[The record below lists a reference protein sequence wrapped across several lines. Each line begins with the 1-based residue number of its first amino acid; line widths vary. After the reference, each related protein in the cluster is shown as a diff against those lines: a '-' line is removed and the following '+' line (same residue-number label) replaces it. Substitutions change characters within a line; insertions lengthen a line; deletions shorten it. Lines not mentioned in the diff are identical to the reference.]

1 LNKHA
6 FITIQEISKRYTKTS
21 SQVLENINLN
31 LNLGTSLSILG
42 KSGCGKSTLLY
53 IIGLLDKP
61 TGGQYRLNNIDM
73 LALNRSQQAKMR
85 NQYFGFIFQEHR
97 LIPYLSILDNVRLPF
112 YYRQEKIVLTW
123 EKYVFNKLEIVGL
136 EKRCPHE
143 LSVGQQ
149 QRVAIAR
156 SLISRPTVILA
167 DEPTASLD
175 EGLAAI
181 YMNMLLEYVEE
192 RQALYIMVTHDKAL
206 AMQAQHQFYLK

>member
-1 LNKHA
+1 M
-6 FITIQEISKRYTKTS
+6 TIQEISKRYTKTS

-61 TGGQYRLNNIDM
+61 SGGQYRLNNIDM
-73 LALNRSQQAKMR
+73 LELSRSQQAKMR

-97 LIPYLSILDNVRLPF
+97 LIPYLSILDNIRLPF
-112 YYRQEKIVLTW
+112 YYRRKKIDLAW
-123 EKYVFNKLEIVGL
+123 EKYILNKLEIEGL
-136 EKRCPHE
+136 ETRCPHE

-156 SLISRPTVILA
+156 GLISRPTVILA

-175 EGLAAI
+175 QSLAAI
-181 YMNMLLEYVEE
+181 YMDMLLEYVEE
-192 RQALYIMVTHDKAL
+192 GQALYIMVTHDKAL
-206 AMQAQHQFYLK
+206 AMQTQHQFYLT